1 MTEDSRR
8 LVSRGSVISSDAR
21 SQSYRL
27 PQPPLSQRQDCPCAS
42 AAKASPE
49 TVAPFTLIHTFNQT
63 YNHSLTMSDM
73 NSYSEEG
80 SDWNVNPVDPG
91 GRYIYG
97 VWRADGDTTPIIH
110 SAYTNEQDSGKDLV
124 IQTTDNILFH
134 VHSYYLKAAR

>member
-1 MTEDSRR
+1 MTEDSRG
-8 LVSRGSVISSDAR
+8 LVSRGSVISRDAR
-21 SQSYRL
+21 SQFYML
-27 PQPPLSQRQDCPCAS
+27 PEPPLSQRQDCPCAS

-91 GRYIYG
+91 GRYIHG
-97 VWRADGDTTPIIH
+97 VWRPDGDMTPFVH
-110 SAYTNEQDSGKDLV
+110 PAYSEEDEPGADLV
-124 IQTTDNILFH
+124 LQTTDNVLFNI
-134 VHSYYLKAAR
+134 HSYHLKAAR